1 MSRSFD
7 DYTDQIIDLVA
18 RYRDRVDFLAIR
30 LEESE
35 GTDILLRGGKV
46 ETLSEG
52 IDLGEIGRAHV

>member
-7 DYTDQIIDLVA
+7 RYTDQILDLVA

-46 ETLSEG
+46 ETLSP
-52 IDLGEIGRAHV
+52 IPRTAMSA